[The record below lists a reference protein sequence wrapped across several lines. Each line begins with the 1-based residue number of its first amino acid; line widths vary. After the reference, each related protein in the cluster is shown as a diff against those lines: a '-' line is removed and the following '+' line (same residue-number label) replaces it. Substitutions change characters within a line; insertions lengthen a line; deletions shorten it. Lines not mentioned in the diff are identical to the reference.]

1 MKKNILASLV
11 LSTLIASPVFAEGFY
26 IGADLG
32 SSNMSADVNNQN
44 LDKNNTA
51 WGINGGYKFSP
62 YLAAELGYRDFGKA
76 EENYYGIASASLKA
90 KAVQASV
97 LASYPFNDAFS
108 VFGRLGLASIKLTA
122 EAKSDL
128 IGYST
133 SSEETETKGLFGIG
147 AQYAFN
153 KNLSLRAEY
162 NQYAKIEDL
171 KLSTFTIGANYSF

>member
-32 SSNMSADVNNQN
+32 SSNMSLDVKNNS
-44 LDKNNTA
+44 LDKNNTT

-62 YLAAELGYRDFGKA
+62 YLAAELGYRNFGKVD
-76 EENYYGIASASLKA
+76 ENYGMLYTSIEA

-108 VFGRLGLASIKLTA
+108 VFGRLGVASIKATAKA
-122 EAKSDL
+122 EAGFF
-128 IGYST
+128 GYSE
-133 SSEETETKGLFGIG
+133 SKEETQTKALFGIG

-153 KNLSLRAEY
+153 KNFSLRAEY

-171 KLSTFTIGANYSF
+171 KLSTFTVGANYSF

>member
-32 SSNMSADVNNQN
+32 SSNMSADINDQN
-44 LDKNNTA
+44 FNKNNAA

-76 EENYYGIASASLKA
+76 EENYFIASASIKA

-108 VFGRLGLASIKLTA
+108 VFGRLGVASIKTTA
-122 EAKSDL
+122 KAESR
-128 IGYST
+128 IFGYSK
-133 SSEETETKGLFGIG
+133 SKEETQTKALFGIG

-153 KNLSLRAEY
+153 KNFSLRAEY

-171 KLSTFTIGANYSF
+171 KLSTFTVGANYSF